1 MTITRIFS
9 VLALI
14 FIAGV
19 VWWLESIISTA
30 QDDELRVKNN
40 RPNFYLENF
49 ELHQYSQYGVLEYQ
63 AQGQSMI
70 QYPIDD
76 GMDVEQ
82 MTMHRYPPDKSI
94 VTVKADNARLL
105 EEGKQI
111 HLSGNVHIHQAKS
124 NNNDLL
130 DIKTEKLFVD
140 NDSKYMET
148 NKPITIRTDKHEI
161 SGTGMQAWTEKRKF
175 RLLSNVRGRHE
186 P

>member
-1 MTITRIFS
+1 MAS
-9 VLALI
+9 VI
-14 FIAGV
+14 
-19 VWWLESIISTA
+19 WWLESIISTA
-30 QDDELRVKNN
+30 QDDELRKQSN

-49 ELHQYSQYGVLEYQ
+49 ELHQYNASGVLEYK
-63 AQGQSMI
+63 AQGHSMI
-70 QYPIDD
+70 QYPINN
-76 GMDVEQ
+76 GMDIEQ
-82 MTMHRYPPDKSI
+82 MTMLRYPPEKAI

-105 EEGKQI
+105 DEAKQI

-130 DIKTEKLFVD
+130 DIKTQKLFVD

-148 NKPITIRTDKHEI
+148 NKPITIKTDKHEI
-161 SGTGMQAWTEKRKF
+161 SGTGMQAWTELKKF